1 MLISKRFVVSIYFIN
16 NCNFQ
21 NSFLYLRPMA
31 NNWKHNRLIRERLSL
46 LVVMLFCVFVSSSEF
61 ALDLDVNASGIDIQL
76 DLSENQGDE
85 PSPGEDKTFIHTA
98 IDAVVPFVLVVFD
111 HAYHFI
117 YEIAGAE
124 NPKINFYLD
133 VEPSYNHLF
142 EILFEQIISVN
153 AP

>member
-1 MLISKRFVVSIYFIN
+1 MVKD
-16 NCNFQ
+16 
-21 NSFLYLRPMA
+21 
-31 NNWKHNRLIRERLSL
+31 WKHNRLIRERLTL
-46 LVVMLFCVFVSSSEF
+46 LVVMLFCVFVSSSQF
-61 ALDLDVNASGIDIQL
+61 AIDIGVNSSGVDIQL
-76 DLSENQGDE
+76 DLNNQDQEDE
-85 PSPGEDKTFIHTA
+85 SSQGEDKTFIHTA

-124 NPKINFYLD
+124 NPKVNFYLD
-133 VEPSYNHLF
+133 VEPTYNHLF

>member
-1 MLISKRFVVSIYFIN
+1 MVN
-16 NCNFQ
+16 D
-21 NSFLYLRPMA
+21 
-31 NNWKHNRLIRERLSL
+31 WKHNKLIRERLTL
-46 LVVMLFCVFVSSSEF
+46 LVVMLFCVFVSSSQF
-61 ALDLDVNASGIDIQL
+61 AVDIDVNSSGVDIQL
-76 DLSENQGDE
+76 DLNGAQEEE
-85 PSPGEDKTFIHTA
+85 PSQSEDQTFIHTA

-124 NPKINFYLD
+124 RPKVNFYLD